1 MLPCWTVHRSH
12 FMIAVLMS
20 NGRDTPAA
28 KRSFQLLL
36 YPLAPPTGPS
46 LTSQRAPRHYR
57 RQKNLACHPLSPS
70 EIKNRVE
77 KKEEKK
83 KESEGD
89 QKTLFCVYPGSTPL
103 SLCLQYARPASSRLY
118 SLCRLR
124 ICLFRYIG
132 IGGKKEKKIE
142 TGDSVSLC
150 AAGID
155 YTETRATGGVE

>member
-1 MLPCWTVHRSH
+1 
-12 FMIAVLMS
+12 MIAVLMS

-83 KESEGD
+83 RRAREIKRRCFAFIQARLLFLFVFNMPGLPPPGCIRSVGFVFVYLG
-89 QKTLFCVYPGSTPL
+89 TLGL
-103 SLCLQYARPASSRLY
+103 
-118 SLCRLR
+118 
-124 ICLFRYIG
+124 
-132 IGGKKEKKIE
+132 GGKGKEDRD
-142 TGDSVSLC
+142 GGFCLC
-150 AAGID
+150 VRP
-155 YTETRATGGVE
+155 E